1 VSEVPF
7 ADSIDCRIPR
17 SDISPLRRVSDAKT
31 RFFAHRLR
39 KLMPDMSSSAADD
52 TALTAGLRQRKI
64 SVRACHLSFF
74 RDSSTR

>member
-7 ADSIDCRIPR
+7 VDSIDCRIPR

-39 KLMPDMSSSAADD
+39 KLMPDLSSAAAIG
-52 TALTAGLRQRKI
+52 TAVTASLRQRKI
-64 SVRACHLSFF
+64 SDRACHLSFF
-74 RDSSTR
+74 SDSSTR